1 MNPGSEVYVAR
12 CVSHEERRRAF
23 ALECA
28 LEIAAMGEVSSA
40 VEDAKE
46 FEAYLRGEG
55 KK

>member
-12 CVSHEERRRAF
+12 CNQEERRRAF

-40 VEDAKE
+40 VKDAKE
-46 FEAYLRGEG
+46 FEAYLKGED